1 VLADVLGILGRID
14 TAIGG
19 IAALALVAGVVVLAE
34 SVAAAQRRKL
44 YDAVVMKVL
53 GAARPLLATV
63 FTLEHLLLGL
73 ATAILALAA
82 GTAAAWAVVRFVL
95 WTSWTMP
102 WGPIL
107 TIGVLALTVSL
118 IAGLVASWRALSPPA
133 APVLRSQ

>member
-1 VLADVLGILGRID
+1 
-14 TAIGG
+14 
-19 IAALALVAGVVVLAE
+19 
-34 SVAAAQRRKL
+34 
-44 YDAVVMKVL
+44 MKVL